1 MSATETVTV
10 TADAAPTKGRRKDAK
25 LMPAQEA
32 AQAKAEA
39 EEQRRKQ
46 IDEKLHPS
54 LAAIAERLKKP
65 DSKPTG
71 EESKL
76 VREGKAEVQIWLAE
90 KTPEVLA
97 QLKAL
102 GFEILLDPQSAKLVI
117 GRVPIEK
124 LSALAEL
131 KAVLYVAPQTR

>member
-1 MSATETVTV
+1 MDTTRA
-10 TADAAPTKGRRKDAK
+10 
-25 LMPAQEA
+25 
-32 AQAKAEA
+32 
-39 EEQRRKQ
+39 
-46 IDEKLHPS
+46 KLHPS

-65 DSKPTG
+65 DSKPTE

-97 QLKAL
+97 QLKEL
-102 GFEILLDPQSAKLVI
+102 GFELLLDPQSAKLVI

-124 LSALAEL
+124 LSALADL
-131 KAVLYVAPQTR
+131 KAVRYVAPQK